1 LCGDAPSPGPFSTR
15 SGAIAAS
22 VAAAAARFRAST
34 AAATASPA
42 VITKSAVSAAVAMA
56 CASSW
61 IRRVLWGSHS
71 WARSRLLSVM
81 TDPGSGRREL
91 LLLLPLLLLLLL
103 SPWCRRSRMRS
114 LRTLIACLS
123 SSVMMGLEDR
133 KGLPRARRDSNTAL
147 ADSACSSVA
156 RDRAVWTAMSAVRSF
171 SRATA
176 RFIVAVSTDTC

>member
-1 LCGDAPSPGPFSTR
+1 L
-15 SGAIAAS
+15 
-22 VAAAAARFRAST
+22 FRAST

-42 VITKSAVSAAVAMA
+42 VITKSAVSAAIAMA

-61 IRRVLWGSHS
+61 IRRLLWGSHN
-71 WARSRLLSVM
+71 WARAAA
-81 TDPGSGRREL
+81 GAGREL

-103 SPWCRRSRMRS
+103 SPWCRRSLVRS
-114 LRTLIACLS
+114 LRIVIACLS

-156 RDRAVWTAMSAVRSF
+156 RDRACSIARSAVRSL

-176 RFIVAVSTDTC
+176 RFIVAVSTDSC

>member
-1 LCGDAPSPGPFSTR
+1 VGWLCGDAPSPGPFSTR

-22 VAAAAARFRAST
+22 VAAAAARFLAST

-42 VITKSAVSAAVAMA
+42 VIANSAVSAAIAMA
-56 CASSW
+56 CASSRM
-61 IRRVLWGSHS
+61 RRVLWGSHS

-81 TDPGSGRREL
+81 ADPGLGRREL
-91 LLLLPLLLLLLL
+91 LLLLPLLLLLLLLL

-133 KGLPRARRDSNTAL
+133 KGLPRARRDTNTAL
-147 ADSACSSVA
+147 AASACSSVA
-156 RDRAVWTAMSAVRSF
+156 
-171 SRATA
+171 
-176 RFIVAVSTDTC
+176 